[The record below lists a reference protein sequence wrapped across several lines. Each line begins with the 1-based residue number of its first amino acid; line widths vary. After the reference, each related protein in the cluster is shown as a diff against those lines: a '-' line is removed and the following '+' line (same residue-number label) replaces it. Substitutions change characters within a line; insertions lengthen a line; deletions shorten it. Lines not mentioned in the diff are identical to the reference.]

1 MSSVLLGNGV
11 AFKMFSHFLS
21 ESYIPRLTMEGM
33 ARFRS
38 HNLCLFVALFYF
50 LHNLFNQLSP
60 WDSDRVEALA
70 ASGLCAR
77 FSASLWQTDEGVA
90 GCYGRRHR
98 LDRPARKA
106 AESVGLAAREDP
118 KRCPGFVSANVNRV
132 DVQHIGRN
140 LQ

>member
-11 AFKMFSHFLS
+11 AFRMLWHFVS
-21 ESYIPRLTMEGM
+21 ESYMPRLTMEGM

-38 HNLCLFVALFYF
+38 RNLCPLVALLCF
-50 LHNLFNQLSP
+50 LHNLLNQLSS
-60 WDSDRVEALA
+60 WDSEGVEALA
-70 ASGLCAR
+70 ASGACIR

-98 LDRPARKA
+98 LDRPAREA
-106 AESVGLAAREDP
+106 AESAGLAAREDP
-118 KRCPGFVSANVNRV
+118 KRCPGLLSANVNRV